1 MKKSEAAK
9 EYLKTV
15 HVPLIDTENVEAM
28 LYNMRMM
35 AFSAGH
41 DAGVRYAIEQADN
54 LVGYA
59 CTEMSPLTSG
69 ATAYDLYV
77 ELKKLM
83 EPIHP
88 PKQRSRA

>member
-41 DAGVRYAIEQADN
+41 DAGVRYAIEQASKLVHEKDLTRIKYIQKLNN
-54 LVGYA
+54 LLES
-59 CTEMSPLTSG
+59 TP
-69 ATAYDLYV
+69 
-77 ELKKLM
+77 
-83 EPIHP
+83 
-88 PKQRSRA
+88 